1 MKWYD
6 IEQNSPEWEELR
18 AGRLTASN
26 FAVIMAN
33 QPKAFS
39 DAAKR
44 LAVQIAFERINGHS
58 MSAHYGDGY
67 SNADMER
74 GHIEEPT
81 ARALYEHSAPCK
93 TAAFSV
99 MTILAAPLTA

>member
-1 MKWYD
+1 MRWYD
-6 IEQNSPEWEELR
+6 ISQNSPEWEELR

-44 LAVQIAFERINGHS
+44 LAVQIAFERING
-58 MSAHYGDGY
+58 
-67 SNADMER
+67 
-74 GHIEEPT
+74 
-81 ARALYEHSAPCK
+81 
-93 TAAFSV
+93 
-99 MTILAAPLTA
+99 

>member
-58 MSAHYGDGY
+58 MRAHYGDGY
-67 SNADMER
+67 SNADMELHSNRYYLLQR
-74 GHIEEPT
+74 GKKGMGS
-81 ARALYEHSAPCK
+81 RLC
-93 TAAFSV
+93 
-99 MTILAAPLTA
+99 